1 MKTTG
6 RFALITAVLTVRL
19 AAADTSATIPDQAP
33 IAEPPPGSTSAPT
46 RTPEEQKKLE
56 DAIRLRLAEHALK
69 KAGKPASAT
78 APDSGTTPS
87 SAAATPTNPAT
98 VTAQATAASENP
110 TMLLPRVEVSK
121 SRITELAIALHEK
134 DVEIA
139 REKKNIKPRAL
150 DDTLNDPDVAHKL
163 SLLGGSAS
171 SDRSRLAEERVSLLE
186 AERDLIEQVYTART
200 DAERAELQKQLNEL
214 KTMRRELERAPKDER
229 K

>member
-1 MKTTG
+1 MKNTG
-6 RFALITAVLTVRL
+6 RFALITAVLSLRL
-19 AAADTSATIPDQAP
+19 AAADTRASTPEQTP
-33 IAEPPPGSTSAPT
+33 IAEPPPDSAPAPT

-56 DAIRLRLAEHALK
+56 DAVRLRLAEHALK
-69 KAGKPASAT
+69 KAGRPASAT
-78 APDSGTTPS
+78 APDSGTT
-87 SAAATPTNPAT
+87 SAPATPTNPAT
-98 VTAQATAASENP
+98 VTAQATAATENP
-110 TMLLPRVEVSK
+110 TMLMPRVEVSK

-139 REKKNIKPRAL
+139 REKKNIKTSAL

-163 SLLGGSAS
+163 SILGGSAS

-186 AERDLIEQVYTART
+186 AERDLIEQVYAART

-214 KTMRRELERAPKDER
+214 KTMRRELERSPKDER